1 MSLIRTPDRESISAR
16 ARAARFVLGFALI
29 FATLVLAAILA
40 PLASAEA
47 VTPGGDA
54 PQLSFTFSW
63 VLFLQLVT
71 AVLIPVVVG
80 IVTTKATNSGRK
92 AIYLA
97 ALALVSSLLLEILNA
112 AETGTAYD
120 VGQGLFLFLPTFVI
134 AVATHYGFW
143 KPTGTSDAVQRIGT
157 GRHAA

>member
-1 MSLIRTPDRESISAR
+1 MSLIPEP
-16 ARAARFVLGFALI
+16 AAHPTRRSRI
-29 FATLVLAAILA
+29 VLALAAFAVLYLLTIALA
-40 PLASAEA
+40 PFASADT
-47 VTPGGDA
+47 VTAAGDA

-71 AVLIPVVVG
+71 AVIIPVVVG
-80 IVTTKATNSGRK
+80 VVTTKATNPGRK

-112 AETGTAYD
+112 AQTGTAYD

-143 KPTGTSDAVQRIGT
+143 KPTGTSAAVQALGAPKV
-157 GRHAA
+157 GS

>member
-1 MSLIRTPDRESISAR
+1 MSLIPEP
-16 ARAARFVLGFALI
+16 AARPTRRSRVIFALAA
-29 FATLVLAAILA
+29 FALLYLLTIALA
-40 PLASAEA
+40 PLAAADSVVAA
-47 VTPGGDA
+47 GDA

-63 VLFLQLVT
+63 VLFLQLAT
-71 AVLIPVVVG
+71 SVLIPVVVG
-80 IVTTKATNSGRK
+80 IITTKATHAGTKS
-92 AIYLA
+92 ILLA
-97 ALALVSSLLLEILNA
+97 GLALVSSLLLEILNA
-112 AETGTAYD
+112 AQTGTAYD